1 MLQSLIIDFEPQCHT
16 EGDLIESLLYYD
28 EVHLIVSMEG
38 LEYLWRVIGID
49 MLEHL
54 KEYGLK
60 LHIATNHIGFADFP
74 NWGEDV
80 QFFYLQNQNT
90 QERII
95 EKSIRNLCKENT
107 FQKIDYNYWKNYYI
121 DNSVVFEYSDM
132 ALSGL
137 HEDVYKNDI
146 HKKILQAQLEELGIQ
161 ISMFRNKYEFRP
173 IKNKG
178 FVFKT
183 NLQTGE
189 LELMAKE
196 KNTDFV
202 FKHGNLL
209 LKMAKIYG
217 LMLYSAELNSSIYT
231 TPCQS
236 LMISCKQ
243 RDIIEKYQKEQLS
256 FRNFE
261 IINSIESR
269 GIATAINSKEK
280 SWKEVY
286 MLLDQAQGFK
296 RWKKELSSD
305 SDFVREFQKEV
316 EKNVPWVKRAPF
328 KFIRLLSTTLLG
340 TLLGN
345 GIAGSLLAS
354 AFDLYVIDKWKIGQW
369 EPGQFVTGPLKK
381 FTNV

>member
-28 EVHLIVSMEG
+28 EVHLIASMEG
-38 LEYLWRVIGID
+38 LEYLWRVIGVD

-60 LHIATNHIGFADFP
+60 LHIATNQIGFADFP

-80 QFFYLQNQNT
+80 QFFHLQNI

-95 EKSIRNLCKENT
+95 EKSICNFYKERNS
-107 FQKIDYNYWKNYYI
+107 QKTNCDYWKNYYI
-121 DNSVVFEYSDM
+121 DNSEVFEYSDI

-137 HEDVYKNDI
+137 HDDIYQNDI
-146 HKKILQAQLEELGIQ
+146 HKKILQAQCEELGIQ
-161 ISMFRNKYEFRP
+161 ISIFKNKYEFHH

-196 KNTDFV
+196 KHTDFV
-202 FKHGNLL
+202 FKHSNLL

-217 LMLYSAELNSSIYT
+217 LMHFAAELNSSIYT

-243 RDIIEKYQKEQLS
+243 RDIIERYKNEQLS

-261 IINSIESR
+261 LINSIESR
-269 GIATAINSKEK
+269 GIATAINSGER
-280 SWKEVY
+280 SWKEIY
-286 MLLDQAQGFK
+286 SLLEQAQVFK
-296 RWKKELSSD
+296 QWKKELPSD
-305 SDFVREFQKEV
+305 IDFVREFQKEID
-316 EKNVPWVKRAPF
+316 KNVPWVQRTPLKV
-328 KFIRLLSTTLLG
+328 IRLLSAVLLG
-340 TLLGN
+340 SFLGN

-354 AFDLYVIDKWKIGQW
+354 TFDSFIIDKWKIGQW
-369 EPGQFVTGPLKK
+369 KPGQFVAGSLKK